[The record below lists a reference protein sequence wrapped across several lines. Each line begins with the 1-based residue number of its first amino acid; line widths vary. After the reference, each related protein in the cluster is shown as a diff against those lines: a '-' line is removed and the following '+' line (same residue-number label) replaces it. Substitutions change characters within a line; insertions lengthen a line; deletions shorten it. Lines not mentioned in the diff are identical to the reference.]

1 MKLNYKINLQL
12 TQTSGQTSQPPWK
25 LVNDEYCAVSLINEI
40 PVLLKVSQ
48 DNLDSFEV
56 NYELLNEN
64 QIGDKGSLD
73 IKGHSDIKGYSDVER
88 NLKVNNSQ
96 DINERMIFDEIAKL
110 YDLNFDLNKF
120 YKFLSKDEK
129 LKSAINFCNGLRLF
143 LAKDYFESI
152 ISSIS
157 SANNSII
164 RWTKSIGVISSNW
177 GKVYNFPSG
186 TFYTFPNPK
195 TLSNVYEDE
204 LAEIESNRHTNSS
217 INTSSSKGNNTNNS
231 NSKCS
236 NSNKGNNSNNKSN
249 SNNKYN
255 VKENCNE
262 LAESYVNNL
271 KACGLGYRTSYIKK
285 ASEIFS
291 SKLDPFDISY
301 MKYDEAFETL
311 VKIPG
316 IGPKVADCILL
327 YGYGFMEAFPSDVWI
342 KRIISYLYF
351 DGKDIKVEKIRN
363 FGMDEF
369 KNYAGYTQLY
379 LFHFARKSGLM
390 SKLKPRK

>member
-25 LVNDEYCAVSLINEI
+25 LINDEYCAVSLINEI
-40 PVLLKVSQ
+40 PVLLRVSQ
-48 DNLDSFEV
+48 NNLDFLEV

-64 QIGDKGSLD
+64 QIGDKGSLY
-73 IKGHSDIKGYSDVER
+73 IKGNSDIKGYSDVER

-96 DINERMIFDEIAKL
+96 DINEKMIFDEIAKL

-120 YKFLSKDEK
+120 YKFLSNDEK

-157 SANNSII
+157 SANNSIV
-164 RWTKSIGVISSNW
+164 RWTKSIDTISYNW
-177 GKVYNFPSG
+177 GKAYNFPSG
-186 TFYTFPNPK
+186 NFYTFPNPK
-195 TLSNVYEDE
+195 TLSNIYEDE
-204 LAEIESNRHTNSS
+204 IAEIESNRCINTNNTTNSS
-217 INTSSSKGNNTNNS
+217 RGNNNNS
-231 NSKCS
+231 NDNI
-236 NSNKGNNSNNKSN
+236 NSSSNNKN
-249 SNNKYN
+249 NNNDTSNNKYAN
-255 VKENCNE
+255 KENCNE

-271 KACGLGYRTSYIKK
+271 KSCGLGYRASYIKK

-291 SKLDPFDISY
+291 SKLDPLDIRY
-301 MKYDEAFETL
+301 MKYDEAYETL

-351 DGKDIKVEKIRN
+351 DGKDVKVEKVRN

-369 KNYAGYTQLY
+369 KDYAGYTQLY

>member
-25 LVNDEYCAVSLINEI
+25 LVNDEYCTVSLINEI

-48 DNLDSFEV
+48 ANLDSFEV

-64 QIGDKGSLD
+64 QIGDKGSLN
-73 IKGHSDIKGYSDVER
+73 IKGNLDVRGHSNVEG
-88 NLKVNNSQ
+88 NLEVNNGQ
-96 DINERMIFDEIAKL
+96 NINEKMIFDEIAKL
-110 YDLNFDLNKF
+110 YGLNFDLNKF

-164 RWTKSIGVISSNW
+164 RWTKSIDAISSNW

-195 TLSNVYEDE
+195 TLSNIYEGE
-204 LAEIESNRHTNSS
+204 IAEIESNRHINNNDNSGS
-217 INTSSSKGNNTNNS
+217 GNNTNSNDNINS
-231 NSKCS
+231 I
-236 NSNKGNNSNNKSN
+236 SNNKSN
-249 SNNKYN
+249 IININNDNINNKYAN
-255 VKENCNE
+255 KENCNE

-271 KACGLGYRTSYIKK
+271 RSCGLGYRASYIKK

-291 SKLDPFDISY
+291 SKLDPLDISY